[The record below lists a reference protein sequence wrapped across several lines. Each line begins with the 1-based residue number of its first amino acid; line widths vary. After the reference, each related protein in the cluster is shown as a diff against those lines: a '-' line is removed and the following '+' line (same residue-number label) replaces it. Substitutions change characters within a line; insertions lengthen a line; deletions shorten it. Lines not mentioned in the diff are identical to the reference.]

1 MLRLIPLAA
10 AFLAATFA
18 RGKDAHALAERI
30 LRATSRP
37 VGLVHLPRCG
47 GGALALALAAGD
59 KNLRLHGQ
67 DGDDARVAQA
77 RRAAD
82 EKGLLGRRVWF
93 DHGGLARLLPAGR
106 SADLVVLTDLKAGE
120 LTPELVAEIRRVL
133 HPWYGV
139 AVVGDAS
146 GALDATALRT
156 WAGSIAKHVA
166 ALPGE
171 GALVA
176 VQADPLPGADD
187 WAQWWHGSDN
197 NPVSTDTA
205 FSLPA
210 TIQWTGKPY
219 FGPTRIELPIVSGG
233 RLFMLWNGHEM
244 DSSAGPPAFADATEG
259 DGPVLMAQAAGSG
272 ARLWLR
278 RLSPAAWVQ
287 VSRSIVVGDGALLL
301 VADGNRILELD
312 AATGKE
318 KRYTPLDCPEIKWMT
333 LHEGRLFILGGS
345 VTKNLGRR
353 SEKNLVPFRS
363 SGLTLMALDRKS
375 FAPIWRVDRQAG
387 KDAFDP
393 RSPAIDGDRLFLC
406 REGDTAEALSVK
418 DGKSIWTVKAGFPRT
433 PGMTFQ
439 DYEWDATSRHPV
451 SGYAMAGVYVI
462 SGAEMLEAVVLA
474 QSDGRRLWTTPTPGR
489 SLYCPLAFWG
499 LIWKDATSLNPVTGK
514 PLGKMKVGMCRVAR
528 EGEGRDFAIDAKADT
543 SGVPGGSEVLGKSFR
558 LVTGPTN
565 YSVEDLAAGGAYVI
579 RLRLLEPWNDKAGRR
594 LMDVAVN
601 GTEALKGFDVFA
613 AAGGRNK
620 ALVRDLPSHADE
632 KGRLAIRISGT
643 QGCPDPNPVLCGIE
657 IRQGA
662 ETLARFQASGPFVPV
677 KGFRPFNGN
686 SCARSTMA
694 PFLADTPYAPPEPLK
709 TSCSAGSFVADGLL
723 WKFPV
728 PCVGCMEWRG
738 LIAQASREEHLPKPP
753 ERLHRGADAPVAASQ
768 APQGW
773 LTYRGNPQRS
783 LFMPVGVPAKA
794 RIRWQTPPLYQAG
807 RLSHHTHV
815 LMDAEFV
822 PTPPL
827 AADNRVI
834 VAQADGAVDAL
845 DLASGKRLWRAYTS
859 GRVHSSPTVWQDR
872 VFVGSADGHL
882 YAFSLADGR
891 ELWRLRAAP
900 ETGRVMVY
908 EQLAS
913 RWPILGSPVVAD
925 GKVVVSAGL
934 IDMVDGVRAV
944 CADAASGKVLW
955 ECSDWSASESG
966 GRISGG
972 AQFALAG
979 ELFYHGG
986 MAPPVRID
994 PQDGSCRPAFSPTSG
1009 TRLGPFQVSKWR
1021 TGQAFAEVW
1030 SSVKGQDIGALSQ
1043 EWLMYGGRRILTD
1056 QAENGI
1062 WRSNI
1067 VFLGRDRDG
1076 NGRLPVVSAQDCGQ
1090 LPAWDEQDA
1099 VFICNLKFNGLV
1111 MIPRDKLLKAL
1122 DALMAGPSTAEILAL
1137 DNQPPKQAVTVPREL
1152 ISRAFTAHAEGLFTW
1167 SSAFGHGWHP
1177 LACALTRNSVLV
1189 VTTQPDWQNP
1199 ARDIPGKIT
1208 ALSRADG
1215 GKMWEINLPARAVHN
1230 GLAVA
1235 ADGSVVLALMDGQT
1249 LCIGTDKGQP

>member
-10 AFLAATFA
+10 AFLAAAFA
-18 RGKDAHALAERI
+18 RGEDASALAERL

-47 GGALALALAAGD
+47 DGALALALAASD

-82 EKGLLGRRVWF
+82 EKCLLGRRVWF
-93 DHGGLARLLPAGR
+93 DHGDLARLLPAGR
-106 SADLVVLTDLKAGE
+106 SADLVVLTDLEAGE
-120 LTPELVAEIRRVL
+120 LTPELAAEIRRVL

-146 GALDATALRT
+146 GGLDATALRA
-156 WAGSIAKHVA
+156 WAGSIAKRVA

-205 FSLPA
+205 FTLPA

-219 FGPTRIELPIVSGG
+219 FGPTRLELPIVSGG

-244 DSSAGPPAFADATEG
+244 DSSAGPPVFADSAGG

-287 VSRSIVVGDGALLL
+287 VSRSIVIGESAQLL

-318 KRYTPLDCPEIKWMT
+318 KRHTQLDCPEIKWMT

-363 SGLTLMALDRKS
+363 SGLNLMALDRKS

-406 REGDTAEALSVK
+406 GEGDTAEALSVK

-433 PGMTFQ
+433 PDMKFQ

-462 SGAEMLEAVVLA
+462 SGAEMQEAVVLA

-489 SLYCPLAFWG
+489 SQYCPLSFRG
-499 LIWKDATSLNPVTGK
+499 LIWKDATSLNPMTGK
-514 PLGKMKVGMCRVAR
+514 P
-528 EGEGRDFAIDAKADT
+528 
-543 SGVPGGSEVLGKSFR
+543 
-558 LVTGPTN
+558 
-565 YSVEDLAAGGAYVI
+565 
-579 RLRLLEPWNDKAGRR
+579 
-594 LMDVAVN
+594 
-601 GTEALKGFDVFA
+601 
-613 AAGGRNK
+613 
-620 ALVRDLPSHADE
+620 
-632 KGRLAIRISGT
+632 
-643 QGCPDPNPVLCGIE
+643 
-657 IRQGA
+657 
-662 ETLARFQASGPFVPV
+662 ASGPSVPA
-677 KGFRPFNGN
+677 KGVRPFNGN

-694 PFLADTPYAPPEPLK
+694 PFLADTPYSPPEPLK

-738 LIAQASREEHLPKPP
+738 FIAQASREEHLPKPP
-753 ERLHRGADAPVAASQ
+753 ERLHRGADAPAVVPPS
-768 APQGW
+768 PQGW

-783 LFMPVGVPAKA
+783 LSVPVAVPAEA
-794 RIRWQTPPLYQAG
+794 RIRWQTPPLHPAG

-859 GRVHSSPTVWQDR
+859 GRIHSSPTVWQDR

-900 ETGRVMVY
+900 EAGRIMVY
-908 EQLAS
+908 EQLGS
-913 RWPILGSPVVAD
+913 RWPILGSPVVAYSRK
-925 GKVVVSAGL
+925 GQVVVSAGL

-944 CADAASGKVLW
+944 CADAATGKVLW
-955 ECSDWSASESG
+955 ECRDWSASESG

-972 AQFALAG
+972 AQFALDG

-994 PQDGSCRPAFSPTSG
+994 PRDGSCRPAFPPTSG

-1030 SSVKGQDIGALSQ
+1030 SSVKGQDIGLLSP

-1056 QAENGI
+1056 QAEDGI
-1062 WRSNI
+1062 WRTGLK
-1067 VFLGRDRDG
+1067 FLGRDRDG

-1099 VFICNLKFNGLV
+1099 VFICNLKLNGLV

-1122 DALMAGPSTAEILAL
+1122 DVLMAGPSTAEILAL

-1167 SSAFGHGWHP
+1167 SFAFGHGWHP

-1208 ALSRADG
+1208 ALSRVDG
-1215 GKMWEINLPARAVHN
+1215 EKMWEIKLPARAVHN

-1235 ADGSVVLALMDGQT
+1235 ADGSVVLALMDGWT
-1249 LCIGTDKGQP
+1249 LCIGMDKGQP